1 MNLLDYFIQSQVILL
16 VLYFI
21 YTGFLHKKISY
32 GLSRGYL
39 LMLLPLALLLP
50 LLKITVV
57 ADSYQYITSYL
68 PAILVKSQSTVFIL
82 ESGKSLQMWRW
93 YSIVYQFIMI
103 AYGAGCLCCSLLFF
117 YRILKIFRLFKNT
130 RNSILDGRKILIT
143 PNNNGAFSVFGKI
156 VVGERTMLT
165 AGISQIVRH
174 EELHCSLY
182 HSADIVII
190 CIQRI
195 LLWFNPLM
203 LHIERLLRE
212 VHEYQVDERI
222 IRSGANPKEYVGLL
236 IDFEMTGGEPG
247 LANRFS
253 YLSLKNRVIMIS
265 SVGKMKSNKRI
276 VIALPIVLLFVYL
289 FCITP
294 MSCENN
300 ASAPVD
306 IATPAD
312 NITPVGTAFPIHTET
327 TAAEEELPF
336 AVCQI
341 KPKFKGGDQN
351 EFTRWVFTQIHYPDK
366 AKSTGTQGR
375 VTLQFTVDENG
386 KVVNPKVLRGVS
398 KELDEEALR
407 VISASPNWE
416 PGWNKGKPVKVRFT
430 FPVIFQLK

>member
-39 LMLLPLALLLP
+39 LMLLPVALLLP
-50 LLKITVV
+50 LLRITIV

-68 PAILVKSQSTVFIL
+68 PTILVKSQSAVSIL
-82 ESGKSLQMWRW
+82 ESGESWQMMRL
-93 YSIVYQFIMI
+93 YSIGYKLITI
-103 AYGAGCLCCSLLFF
+103 AYGTGCFCCFLLFF
-117 YRILKIFRLFKNT
+117 YRILKAFRLFKNT
-130 RNSILDGRKILIT
+130 RNSILDGKKILIT
-143 PNNNGAFSVFGKI
+143 PDNHGAFSVFGKI
-156 VVGERTMLT
+156 VVGERTMLA

-182 HSADIVII
+182 HFADIMII

-236 IDFEMTGGEPG
+236 IDFEMTGGGPV

-253 YLSLKNRVIMIS
+253 YLSLKNRMIMIS

-276 VIALPIVLLFVYL
+276 LIALPILLLFVYL

-294 MSCENN
+294 MSCVNN
-300 ASAPVD
+300 DSAP
-306 IATPAD
+306 AD
-312 NITPVGTAFPIHTET
+312 SVAPIGTALPINTK
-327 TAAEEELPF
+327 AAATVEELPF
-336 AVCQI
+336 AACQI

-351 EFTRWVFTQIHYPDK
+351 EFTRWVFAQIHYPDK

-375 VTLQFTVDENG
+375 VTLQFTVDEKG

-407 VISASPNWE
+407 VVSASPNWE
-416 PGWNKGKPVKVRFT
+416 PGWDEGKPIKVRFI